1 MLGPARWQRLRI
13 SLMGLALMAGASSTA
28 EAQTP
33 SLEVPDPIARADQ
46 SPQDQEQGDDPYAK
60 FLKWVKVDAA
70 WMPGQLDA
78 GFYGIIGMH
87 VAVAKVGRLYIFG
100 PPGVMLVVQDTAEGR
115 MLRPGFTWGFSY
127 ALTEV
132 RIPSTRRNAQLYL
145 TLGRCWV
152 TGSYSNGLNMVGL
165 SVTWKK

>member
-1 MLGPARWQRLRI
+1 
-13 SLMGLALMAGASSTA
+13 MGLVLIAFACPMAK
-28 EAQTP
+28 AQPP
-33 SLEVPDPIARADQ
+33 SFEGRNLISQTEP
-46 SPQDQEQGDDPYAK
+46 SPQEQEQDDDPFAK

-78 GFYGIIGMH
+78 GFYGVIGMH
-87 VAVAKVGRLYIFG
+87 VAVAKVGRLYVFG
-100 PPGVMLVVQDTAEGR
+100 PPGVMLVVQDTGEGR
-115 MLRPGFTWGFSY
+115 ILRPAFTWGFSY

-165 SVTWKK
+165 SVTWKE